1 MLETGTLV
9 HYPGIAMSRF
19 GTTELGENKYRVIW
33 APSRLV
39 ILTGER
45 GPMTVPLYGLRSIE
59 PIGDYWILESWK
71 SPQELC
77 GTRTEK
83 EWNSDQKLLITG
95 PFPARGDYV
104 RRETF
109 ATTPTV
115 GSVEKLISWLEE
127 GGKRRDIENVLAIQ
141 KNLEADIASRRSKK
155 DAILRDCLRPGD
167 AASAYIGA
175 GTRQRANKDTPILR
189 STRGMPKPGS
199 TSMGRKRVTYE
210 IPQEA
215 WEG

>member
-1 MLETGTLV
+1 MLDTGTLV
-9 HYPGIAMSRF
+9 HYPGLPMARF
-19 GTTELGENKYRVIW
+19 GLNDFGDNKYRVIW

-39 ILTGER
+39 ILTGDR

-71 SPQELC
+71 SPRELC
-77 GTRTEK
+77 GVRTEK
-83 EWNSDQKLLITG
+83 EWNADQKLLIIG
-95 PFPARGDYV
+95 PFPSRGDYV

-109 ATTPTV
+109 STTPTI

-141 KNLEADIASRRSKK
+141 KNLEADVASRRAQKG
-155 DAILRDCLRPGD
+155 AILRDCLRPGD
-167 AASAYIGA
+167 AASAWIGA
-175 GTRQRANKDTPILR
+175 GRRQRANKDTPILR

-199 TSMGRKRVTYE
+199 TAMGRKRVVYE
-210 IPQEA
+210 VPQEA
-215 WEG
+215 WDG